1 MTPSPAVNVQSNNH
15 LRLMVLIAESA
26 GRELMW
32 MVFEHSISHTHV
44 AKDEAVFVRI

>member
-32 MVFEHSISHTHV
+32 MV
-44 AKDEAVFVRI
+44 